1 MAAVF
6 ITSTEPF
13 STMTPSTSV
22 FTDVTN
28 KVTVKVTPDRLDRWL
43 LPVNDTLEALPKGTR
58 ACSVVPGEPLEAGVL
73 VIRERKLKKLKVQMV
88 QREIILEVCKSFP
101 TFHDL

>member
-13 STMTPSTSV
+13 STPSTSV

-28 KVTVKVTPDRLDRWL
+28 QVTPDRLDRWL

-88 QREIILEVCKSFP
+88 QREIIVEVCKSFP